1 MRCPVTSGDVLET
14 QTARGGP
21 PPVAVRPD
29 PPLPVAT
36 KPYAYHAYAI
46 YPAAMGRFCLA
57 FGTGRCAGNGRWDRM
72 PGWGCAAMFVP
83 YVIRRVRKMSLS
95 N

>member
-46 YPAAMGRFCLA
+46 DPAAMGRFCLA
-57 FGTGRCAGNGRWDRM
+57 FGTGRCAGNGRIGCRM
-72 PGWGCAAMFVP
+72 GMRGDVRALR
-83 YVIRRVRKMSLS
+83 YIRRVRKMSLS